1 MIGRLIERVIGPVSG
16 LISEYIEDKDKAA
29 ELEAKIRLELLAHEG
44 SLVEASRDVVV
55 AEARSESWLA
65 RSWRP
70 ITMLSFVA
78 ILLNNYILVPWLI
91 AFGVETVAVLD
102 MPPEFFTLLT
112 VGVGGYVVGRS
123 LEKTGSS
130 ISLGGSQ
137 RRSPEDNAKG

>member
-1 MIGRLIERVIGPVSG
+1 MIGRLIERIIGPVSD
-16 LISEYIEDKDKAA
+16 LLSEAIEDPDKRA
-29 ELEAKIRLELLAHEG
+29 ELESRIRLSLLSHEA

-55 AEARSESWLA
+55 AEAQSESWLA
-65 RSWRP
+65 RNWRP

-78 ILLNNYILVPWLI
+78 ILCNNFIIVPWLQ

-102 MPPEFFTLLT
+102 MPDAFFTLLT

-130 ISLGGSQ
+130 ISLGGQ
-137 RRSPEDNAKG
+137 RNGKSE

>member
-1 MIGRLIERVIGPVSG
+1 MIGRLIERIIGPVSD
-16 LISEYIEDKDKAA
+16 LLSEAIEDPDKRA
-29 ELEAKIRLELLAHEG
+29 ELESRIRLSLLSHEA

-55 AEARSESWLA
+55 AEANSESWLA
-65 RSWRP
+65 RNWRP

-78 ILLNNYILVPWLI
+78 ILVNNFIVVPWLQ

-102 MPPEFFTLLT
+102 MPDAFFTLLT

-130 ISLGGSQ
+130 ISLGGQ
-137 RRSPEDNAKG
+137 RNGKPE